1 MNRIR
6 LSVIALVAMTAVSPY
21 AWSST
26 LVYQP
31 NNPNFGGNP
40 ANGPNLLNEANAQNK
55 HTDPSLSAFS
65 SPTSTSSLDQFNA
78 QLQQAILSR
87 VAGSVTNSIVGTN
100 GGFAGDDQHG
110 QLHDRR
116 ECGRQRQPASDDHRQ
131 DDGCDLDVHRQQRP
145 INRKRLSES

>member
-6 LSVIALVAMTAVSPY
+6 LSLIALVAMTAVSPY

-100 GGFAGDDQHG
+100 GELKPGTISTGNFTIVVSAAGNGNLQVTTTDKTTGATSTFIVSNG
-110 QLHDRR
+110 Q
-116 ECGRQRQPASDDHRQ
+116 
-131 DDGCDLDVHRQQRP
+131 
-145 INRKRLSES
+145 

>member
-6 LSVIALVAMTAVSPY
+6 LSLIALVAMTAASPY

-55 HTDPSLSAFS
+55 HTDPSLSAYS

-100 GGFAGDDQHG
+100 GELKPGTISTGNFTIVVSAAGNGSLQVTTTDKTTGATSTFIVSNG
-110 QLHDRR
+110 Q
-116 ECGRQRQPASDDHRQ
+116 
-131 DDGCDLDVHRQQRP
+131 
-145 INRKRLSES
+145 

>member
-55 HTDPSLSAFS
+55 HTDPSLSAFHRRR
-65 SPTSTSSLDQFNA
+65 PRRRSTSSTRSCN
-78 QLQQAILSR
+78 
-87 VAGSVTNSIVGTN
+87 
-100 GGFAGDDQHG
+100 
-110 QLHDRR
+110 
-116 ECGRQRQPASDDHRQ
+116 RQSCRASPAR
-131 DDGCDLDVHRQQRP
+131 
-145 INRKRLSES
+145 

>member
-6 LSVIALVAMTAVSPY
+6 LSLIALVAMTAVSPY

-55 HTDPSLSAFS
+55 HTDPSLSANTS
-65 SPTSTSSLDQFNA
+65 STTSSLDQFNA

-100 GGFAGDDQHG
+100 GELKPGTISTGNFTIVVSQAGNGNLQVTTTDKTTGATSTFIVSNG
-110 QLHDRR
+110 Q
-116 ECGRQRQPASDDHRQ
+116 
-131 DDGCDLDVHRQQRP
+131 
-145 INRKRLSES
+145 

>member
-100 GGFAGDDQHG
+100 GEPGTISTGNFTIVVSAAGNGNLQVTTTDKTTGATSTFIVSNG
-110 QLHDRR
+110 Q
-116 ECGRQRQPASDDHRQ
+116 
-131 DDGCDLDVHRQQRP
+131 
-145 INRKRLSES
+145 

>member
-6 LSVIALVAMTAVSPY
+6 LSLIALVAMNAVSPY

-55 HTDPSLSAFS
+55 HTDPSLSAYA

-87 VAGSVTNSIVGTN
+87 VASSVTNSIVGTN
-100 GGFAGDDQHG
+100 GDLKPGTISTGNFTIVVSAAGNGNLQVTTTDKATGATSTFIVSNG
-110 QLHDRR
+110 Q
-116 ECGRQRQPASDDHRQ
+116 
-131 DDGCDLDVHRQQRP
+131 
-145 INRKRLSES
+145 